1 MESIKATI
9 QNVKIIPWLATG
21 ALRLGILKG
30 RGRSLPLSRRPREFT
45 SRRRSI
51 IKIFRGL
58 PRGFLIGILKL
69 YRFLIS
75 PFFGQRCRF
84 YPSCSHYAEDALR
97 MHGIFRG
104 CLLAVWRL
112 LRCHPLS
119 AG

>member
-1 MESIKATI
+1 M
-9 QNVKIIPWLATG
+9 QN
-21 ALRLGILKG
+21 
-30 RGRSLPLSRRPREFT
+30 S
-45 SRRRSI
+45 
-51 IKIFRGL
+51 
-58 PRGFLIGILKL
+58 LIGVLKL

-119 AG
+119 AGGFDPVPEGKRVT